1 MPKDRRGVSITLLDK
16 EYVVGCSDEEKDAL
30 IASANYLNR
39 KMIEQRDTG
48 KVVGGEKIAVMAAL
62 NVASEFLLLNA
73 RSKSEKEGNRLSI
86 SRISEKITRALTFKQ
101 NYREGESSSKLS

>member
-16 EYVVGCSDEEKDAL
+16 EYVVGCSDEEKEAL

-48 KVVGGEKIAVMAAL
+48 KVVGG
-62 NVASEFLLLNA
+62 
-73 RSKSEKEGNRLSI
+73 
-86 SRISEKITRALTFKQ
+86 
-101 NYREGESSSKLS
+101 